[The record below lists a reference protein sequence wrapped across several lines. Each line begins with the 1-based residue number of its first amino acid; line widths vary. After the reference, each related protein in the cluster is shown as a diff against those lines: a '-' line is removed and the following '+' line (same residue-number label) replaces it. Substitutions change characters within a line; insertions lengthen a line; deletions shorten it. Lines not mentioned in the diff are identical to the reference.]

1 MNETTKAT
9 PVVSET
15 VTNSIRRRAVLAG
28 AIGNMVEWYDFAV
41 YGLFAVIIAANF
53 FPNQDP
59 TAGLLSTFAVFA
71 ASFFIRPLGAVFF
84 GHFGDKHGRKN
95 VLLATVALMGAAT
108 VAIGLT
114 PSYASIGIAAPAL
127 LVLFRFVQAFSA
139 GGEWSGSSVYTVE
152 YAPRNRRFLYG
163 SWVQVS
169 ASAGTL
175 VGSLTAA
182 LCGLLSSDAAL
193 RDWVWRIPFILGG
206 IIGVLGLILRAK
218 LEDTPEFRKAQS
230 EPKPHKTPLGSVFRN
245 YRSEGLIAIGIT
257 IGYSVSIYM
266 FSTYLPTYIKTTT
279 QVRLTDALLGN
290 SLQLLV
296 LMILIPFAAILA
308 DKVGSRKLL
317 IAFAALMIVCVVPL
331 FQLIAVGTVG
341 SVILGQVLF
350 AAIVSLIGGT
360 AVTTTT
366 RLFPIDVRYTGLGV
380 SYNIAVA
387 GFGGTAPFISTWLI
401 GSTGS
406 PISPAYYVIFAALIV
421 GLVAVFALKGR
432 DAAAASK

>member
-1 MNETTKAT
+1 MSDTSKAIHVTIEAT
-9 PVVSET
+9 PAAT
-15 VTNSIRRRAVLAG
+15 RRRAVLAG
-28 AIGNMVEWYDFAV
+28 SIGNMVEWYDFAV

-59 TAGLLSTFAVFA
+59 TASLLSTFAVFA
-71 ASFFIRPLGAVFF
+71 VAFFIRPLGAVFF
-84 GHFGDKHGRKN
+84 GHLGDKYGRKN
-95 VLLATVALMGAAT
+95 VLLMTVALMGAST
-108 VAIGLT
+108 IAIGLT
-114 PSYASIGIAAPAL
+114 PSYAAIGIAAPAL
-127 LVLFRFVQAFSA
+127 LALFRLIQGFSA

-152 YAPRNRRFLYG
+152 YAPRNRRNLYG

-182 LCGLLSSDAAL
+182 ICGLLSSEEAL
-193 RDWVWRIPFILGG
+193 RDWVWRIPFIIGG
-206 IIGVLGLILRAK
+206 VIGVVGLVLRAK
-218 LEDTPEFRKAQS
+218 LEDTPEFRKAKS
-230 EPKPHKTPLGSVFRN
+230 EPKPTKNPLGIVLRN

-257 IGYSVSIYM
+257 IAYSVSIYM

-279 QVRLTDALLGN
+279 NVRLTDALLGN
-290 SLQLLV
+290 SLQLVV
-296 LMILIPFAAILA
+296 LMILIPFAAMLA
-308 DKVGSRKLL
+308 DKIGSRKLL
-317 IAFAALMIVCVVPL
+317 IAFAVLMIVCVIPL
-331 FQLIAVGTVG
+331 FKLIAIGTIG

-366 RLFPIDVRYTGLGV
+366 RLFPIEVRYTGLGI

-387 GFGGTAPFISTWLI
+387 AFGGTAPLISTWLI
-401 GSTGS
+401 GTTGN
-406 PISPAYYVIFAALIV
+406 PISPAFYVIFAALIA

-432 DAAAASK
+432 DAAEA

>member
-1 MNETTKAT
+1 
-9 PVVSET
+9 
-15 VTNSIRRRAVLAG
+15 
-28 AIGNMVEWYDFAV
+28 
-41 YGLFAVIIAANF
+41 
-53 FPNQDP
+53 
-59 TAGLLSTFAVFA
+59 
-71 ASFFIRPLGAVFF
+71 
-84 GHFGDKHGRKN
+84 
-95 VLLATVALMGAAT
+95 
-108 VAIGLT
+108 
-114 PSYASIGIAAPAL
+114 
-127 LVLFRFVQAFSA
+127 
-139 GGEWSGSSVYTVE
+139 
-152 YAPRNRRFLYG
+152 
-163 SWVQVS
+163 
-169 ASAGTL
+169 